1 MYGRGLYF
9 ATNSSK
15 SAQEIYTKK
24 SNTLLLCKVLL
35 GKELRQ
41 DKADNTLNYQKLRN
55 KRCDSVF
62 APRNTKGTGGVMN
75 GKDHDLDSCSYILY
89 KYTSHTLRMTMKCIF
104 SQFQMNL

>member
-41 DKADNTLNYQKLRN
+41 DKADHTLNYQKLRN

-75 GKDHDLDSCSYILY
+75 GKDHDLDFCRYFPYI
-89 KYTSHTLRMTMKCIF
+89 CV
-104 SQFQMNL
+104 